1 MKLKNMTRQ
10 EEEIRA
16 LFPLIGE
23 KDLIYLDNAATSQK
37 PLEVLEAVEA
47 YYKRH
52 NANPMRGMYELS
64 IEATEAYESARKTV
78 ADFIHAKK
86 EEVIFTRNASESL
99 NLVAYSYGM
108 QFLKE
113 GDEVLVGITEHHSN
127 LLPWQNLARVRKLRL
142 RYLECDQKGFISE
155 EALRAA
161 LTPATKLLAINQI
174 SNVLGR
180 ENPIRTFARI
190 AHEAGALI
198 VVDAAQ
204 SIAHIPVDVKEL
216 DVDFLAFSG
225 HKMYAPMGIGVLYG
239 KAELLNRMPPFLFG
253 GEMIESVSRESAVF
267 AQIPH
272 KFEAGTP
279 NVGGAV
285 GLAKAI
291 DFIRRIGFDTIAA
304 RENALCRLAFEEIRK
319 DPHIHII
326 GADDPGEH
334 HGIITFTIDDVHS
347 HDIAEILSAEG
358 IGVRAGHHC
367 AQPLLRHLG
376 MMSSA
381 RASLSFYNTEEEL
394 LYFTG
399 ILKTIRERMGYA
411 E

>member
-1 MKLKNMTRQ
+1 MKLKNMTKQ
-10 EEEIRA
+10 EEEIRG
-16 LFPLIGE
+16 LFPLISE

-37 PLEVLEAVEA
+37 PLEVMEAVEE
-47 YYKRH
+47 YYKKH

-64 IEATEAYESARKTV
+64 IEATEAYEAARKKA
-78 ADFIHAKK
+78 ADFICAKE

-99 NLVAYSYGM
+99 NLIAYSYGM
-108 QFLKE
+108 GFLKE
-113 GDEVLVGITEHHSN
+113 EDEVLVAITEHHSN
-127 LLPWQNLARVRKLRL
+127 LLPWQNLARVKKLKL
-142 RYLECDQKGFISE
+142 RYLECDQKGLLSE
-155 EALRAA
+155 EALKEA
-161 LTPATKLLAINQI
+161 LSPSTKLLAVNQI

-180 ENPIRTFARI
+180 ENPIKAFARI
-190 AHEAGALI
+190 MHEAGGII

-204 SIAHIPVDVKEL
+204 SIAHIPVDVKDL
-216 DVDFLAFSG
+216 DADFLAFSG

-285 GLAKAI
+285 GLGKAI
-291 DFIRRIGFDTIAA
+291 DFIRRIGFDTIAK
-304 RENALCRLAFEEIRK
+304 RELALCRLAFEEIEK

-326 GADDPGEH
+326 GADDPKDH

-394 LYFTG
+394 RYFTAV
-399 ILKTIRERMGYA
+399 LKTIRERMGYA

>member
-37 PLEVLEAVEA
+37 PLEMLEAVEA

-78 ADFIHAKK
+78 ADFIHAKE

-127 LLPWQNLARVRKLRL
+127 LLPWQNLAKVRKLRL

>member
-78 ADFIHAKK
+78 ADFIHAKE

-127 LLPWQNLARVRKLRL
+127 LLPWQNLAKVRKLRL

>member
-1 MKLKNMTRQ
+1 MKLKNMTKQ
-10 EEEIRA
+10 EEEIRG
-16 LFPLIGE
+16 LFPLISE

-37 PLEVLEAVEA
+37 PLEVMEAVEE
-47 YYKRH
+47 YYKKH

-64 IEATEAYESARKTV
+64 IEATEAYEAARKKV
-78 ADFIHAKK
+78 ADFICAKE

-99 NLVAYSYGM
+99 NLIAYSYGM
-108 QFLKE
+108 EFLKE
-113 GDEVLVGITEHHSN
+113 GDEVLVAITEHHSN
-127 LLPWQNLARVRKLRL
+127 LLPWQNLARIKKLKL
-142 RYLECDQKGFISE
+142 RYLECDQKGLLSE
-155 EALRAA
+155 EALKEA
-161 LTPATKLLAINQI
+161 LSPSTKLLAVNQI

-180 ENPIRTFARI
+180 ENPIKAFARI
-190 AHEAGALI
+190 MHEAGGII

-204 SIAHIPVDVKEL
+204 SIAHIPVDVKDL
-216 DVDFLAFSG
+216 DADFLAFSG

-285 GLAKAI
+285 GLGKAI
-291 DFIRRIGFDTIAA
+291 DFIRRIGFDTIAK
-304 RENALCRLAFEEIRK
+304 RELALCRLAFEEIEK

-326 GADDPGEH
+326 GADDPEDH

-394 LYFTG
+394 RYFTAV
-399 ILKTIRERMGYA
+399 LKTIRERMGYA

>member
-78 ADFIHAKK
+78 ADFIHAKE